1 MNIRGMGVS
10 LPPNDT
16 MGNLEK
22 LKNKLIKIEELGFE
36 AVELSLHGMDVIRNG
51 VIDRQRLEA
60 YRSLLSSFSLR
71 YTTHAPY
78 SINLFRKSDTS
89 IERASL
95 IASLEV
101 SGAVGA
107 ETMVYHVG
115 RYVGEEEFL
124 YPHTWFDYTKENKQE
139 LLVEEQSFMRKLGQL
154 GQQLNVRIAMENMRP
169 YLDCPYYCYAVIP
182 SSLVEQVE
190 AINHP
195 FIGITLDVG
204 HLYLSH
210 KMYGL
215 DLLTELRRMV
225 PHVIH
230 LHVHDN
236 YGKTCFSSEKNQYEL
251 APIGRGD
258 MHMPIGDGE
267 IPMGDIFKEMP
278 AEFNGYMIHE
288 VRERYESEW
297 SYLRLRYETA
307 IQEEQKMNVRRG

>member
-1 MNIRGMGVS
+1 MNTRGMGVS

-22 LKNKLIKIEELGFE
+22 LKNKLILIEGLGLE
-36 AVELSLHGMDVIRNG
+36 AVELSIHGMDVIRNG
-51 VIDRQRLEA
+51 VIDPQRLEA
-60 YRSLLSSFSLR
+60 YRSLLNGFNLH

-78 SINLFRKSDTS
+78 SINLFRKGDTR
-89 IERASL
+89 IEKATL
-95 IASLEV
+95 TASLEV
-101 SGAVGA
+101 SGAIGA
-107 ETMVYHVG
+107 DTMVYHVG
-115 RYVGEEEFL
+115 RYIGEEEFL
-124 YPHTWFDYTKENKQE
+124 YPHTWLEYTKENKQA
-139 LLVEEQSFMRKLGQL
+139 LLIEEQSFMRQLGQL

-195 FIGITLDVG
+195 SIGITLDIG

-215 DLLTELRRMV
+215 DLLKELRRMI
-225 PHVIH
+225 PHIIH

-236 YGKTCFSSEKNQYEL
+236 YGKACYSSEKNQYEL
-251 APIGRGD
+251 TPIGRGD
-258 MHMPIGDGE
+258 MHLPMGDGE
-267 IPMGDIFKEMP
+267 IPMGDIFKELP
-278 AEFNGYMIHE
+278 AEFNGYLIHE

-297 SYLRLRYETA
+297 SGLRLRYEMA
-307 IQEEQKMNVRRG
+307 IQEEQKRYVRRG

>member
-1 MNIRGMGVS
+1 MKPRGMGVS

-22 LKNKLIKIEELGFE
+22 LKNKLMKIQEYGFE

-51 VIDRQRLEA
+51 VIDRPRLEE
-60 YRSLLSSFSLR
+60 YRKLLNSFDLC
-71 YTTHAPY
+71 YTTHAPF

-89 IERASL
+89 VERASL
-95 IASLEV
+95 TASLEV
-101 SGAVGA
+101 SGAIGA

-115 RYVGEEEFL
+115 RYIGEEEFL
-124 YPHTWFDYTKENKQE
+124 YPHTWLDYTKENKNQ
-139 LLVEEQSFMRKLGQL
+139 LLFEEQLFMKKLGQL

-182 SSLVEQVE
+182 STLVEQIE

-195 FIGITLDVG
+195 FIGITLDIG

-215 DLLTELRRMV
+215 DLLTELRRMK
-225 PHVIH
+225 PHIIH

-236 YGKTCFSSEKNQYEL
+236 FGKACYSTEKNQYEL

-267 IPMGDIFKEMP
+267 IPMRDIFNELP
-278 AEFNGYMIHE
+278 ADFNGYLIHE
-288 VRERYESEW
+288 VRERYENEW
-297 SYLRLRYETA
+297 SSLRERYEMATN
-307 IQEEQKMNVRRG
+307 EDHKMHMGRG